1 MERSLFATEKERKA
15 RARTAWLRALEWTA
29 QIGRNA
35 VPILPILIEQ
45 AAEQYKDASALVTEG
60 ETWSYRA
67 LAGRMNRYSGWALTN
82 GIANGTVVALLAPNG
97 PEYFAIWLALT
108 RVGAV
113 VALLNT
119 NLSGEALLRC
129 LRSVGARHIIATNGF
144 CELVAS
150 LRPFLPK
157 DLRCWAIGG
166 VYEGFARI
174 DPEAT
179 FASAGDLRDSSPA
192 LADPALYLYTSGT
205 EGLPKAAAVTHR
217 RLLEWSLWFAA
228 IMNPGPADRLYNCLP
243 MYHAIGGIVGTGA
256 LLVNGGSV
264 VLRKR
269 FSAQAFWPEI
279 AKWQCTIF
287 LYIGELCR
295 YLVDR
300 PPDPEENRHQL
311 RLCCGNGLRANI
323 WERFE
328 DRFRI
333 PQILEFYAAT
343 EGAVALYNCEGKRG
357 AVGRIPPFLSHRSVV
372 VLIKV
377 ETDTG
382 DPLRGSDGLCV
393 RAGANEIGEAI
404 GAITKLGSGGA
415 GRFDGYTDRV
425 ASAAKLLTNV
435 FATGDVW
442 FRTGDLMTKDEQG
455 FYHFVDR
462 LGDTYRWKG
471 ENVST
476 SEVAAVIASLEGI
489 SEAVAYGVAVP
500 GTEGRAGMAAVIPRT
515 ALDLESLWRH
525 ISLRLPAYA
534 QPLFLRVTR
543 SLPKTATLRPQK
555 QPLMRDSFNPLAT
568 RDPLYFN
575 DRSRQAFVPIDQAL
589 HARIVAGEE
598 RL

>member
-1 MERSLFATEKERKA
+1 MERSLFATEKERETRA
-15 RARTAWLRALEWTA
+15 RAAWLRALERTA
-29 QIGRNA
+29 QISRNT

-45 AAEQYKDASALVTEG
+45 SAEQYKDAPALVTEG
-60 ETWSYRA
+60 ETWTYRA
-67 LAGRMNRYSGWALTN
+67 LAGRMNGYAHWALAN
-82 GIANGTVVALLAPNG
+82 GIANGKVVALLAPNG
-97 PEYFAIWLALT
+97 PEYLAIWLALT

-119 NLSGEALLRC
+119 NLPGEALLRC
-129 LRSVGARHIIATNGF
+129 LSSVGARHIIATGGF
-144 CELVAS
+144 CELIAS

-157 DLRCWAIGG
+157 DIDCWATSG
-166 VYEGFARI
+166 VYEGFGRI
-174 DPEAT
+174 DPVAT
-179 FASAGDLRDSSPA
+179 VVSAGNLPDSSPA

-217 RLLEWSLWFAA
+217 QLLEWSFWFAA
-228 IMNPGPADRLYNCLP
+228 LMDASPADRLYNCLP

-264 VLRKR
+264 VLRQR

-300 PPDPEENRHQL
+300 PTEPGDNRHQL
-311 RLCCGNGLRANI
+311 RLCCGNGLRADV

-328 DRFRI
+328 DRFYI

-357 AVGRIPPFLSHRSVV
+357 AIGRIPSFLAHRSAVA
-372 VLIKV
+372 LIKV

-382 DPLRGSDGLCV
+382 NPLRGSDRLCI
-393 RAGANEIGEAI
+393 RAGASEVGEAI
-404 GAITKLGSGGA
+404 GAITKRGSGGA
-415 GRFDGYTDRV
+415 GRFDGYTDRA
-425 ASAAKLLTNV
+425 ASTAKLLRNV
-435 FATGDVW
+435 FAMGDVW

-500 GTEGRAGMAAVIPRT
+500 GTEGRAGMVAVIPRT
-515 ALDLESLWRH
+515 VLDLRSLWHH

-543 SLPKTATLRPQK
+543 SIPKTATLRPQK
-555 QPLMRDSFNPLAT
+555 QPLIRDSFNPLAT

-575 DRSRQAFVPIDQAL
+575 DHSLQAFVPINQAL
-589 HARIVAGEE
+589 HARIIAGEKW
-598 RL
+598 L